1 MKKKNKSPYL
11 VALTLFLLGIGY
23 IVVSGI
29 SENSVY
35 FLNVSEALAMPSEEL
50 KAARLF
56 GTVKNRR
63 AAFSSSDGMA
73 KASRLFGT
81 VKNSEIYE
89 EGRGVA
95 VRFMLEDQTD
105 KQQLLPV
112 VYLGS
117 VPDTFK
123 DGAEVIVEG
132 GYATTDNHFKAK
144 TLMTKCPSKYEKEN
158 RG

>member
-56 GTVKNRR
+56 GTVKN
-63 AAFSSSDGMA
+63 
-73 KASRLFGT
+73 
-81 VKNSEIYE
+81 SEIYE

-95 VRFMLEDQTD
+95 VRFMLEDRKSTR
-105 KQQLLPV
+105 LN
-112 VYLGS
+112 S
-117 VPDTFK
+117 S
-123 DGAEVIVEG
+123 
-132 GYATTDNHFKAK
+132 H
-144 TLMTKCPSKYEKEN
+144 
-158 RG
+158 

>member
-50 KAARLF
+50 KAA
-56 GTVKNRR
+56 
-63 AAFSSSDGMA
+63 
-73 KASRLFGT
+73 RLFGT